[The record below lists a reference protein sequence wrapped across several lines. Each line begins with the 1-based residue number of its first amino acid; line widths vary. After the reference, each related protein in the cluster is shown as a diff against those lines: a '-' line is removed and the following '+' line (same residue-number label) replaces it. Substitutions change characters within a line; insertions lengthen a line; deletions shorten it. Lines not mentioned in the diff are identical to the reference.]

1 MIEKTL
7 YYFDNDIDI
16 KTTYAKYSNTG
27 KARLISTPVITM
39 SCSADI
45 LLIPFDSQECEVQ
58 LMSEDFDGDVTF
70 QTLSDGVDLRY
81 TATNSEWSIIATSA
95 DKFNTQPEIE
105 QLNYKLT
112 LKRHSTFI
120 FLNLVV
126 PIILLSFV
134 NLLVFCIP
142 VASGERGSLAFTILL
157 TFVVF
162 MTMVA
167 TMLPVNDVISIFNV
181 CLLTQLS
188 CSMLILLCAI
198 WSISLYHKQSDGNEK
213 GWSTRLIVNIYTKYK
228 MACLCTNTRNRVS
241 QLQNENNKSKTTEI

>member
-1 MIEKTL
+1 
-7 YYFDNDIDI
+7 
-16 KTTYAKYSNTG
+16 
-27 KARLISTPVITM
+27 
-39 SCSADI
+39 
-45 LLIPFDSQECEVQ
+45 
-58 LMSEDFDGDVTF
+58 MSEDFDGHVTF
-70 QTLSDGVDLRY
+70 QTLSDGVDLRFVE
-81 TATNSEWSIIATSA
+81 TNSEWSIIATSA

-112 LKRHSTFI
+112 LKRHSKFI

-134 NLLVFCIP
+134 NLLVFCIL
-142 VASGERGSLAFTILL
+142 VASGERGSLA
-157 TFVVF
+157 FVVF

-188 CSMLILLCAI
+188 CSMLILFCAI
-198 WSISLYHKQSDGNEK
+198 WSISHYHKQSDGNEK

-228 MACLCTNTRNRVS
+228 MACFVYKY
-241 QLQNENNKSKTTEI
+241 QKSCQSIAK